1 VIPKRTASEP
11 FDTHS
16 WISYLELGMS
26 YQVTAR
32 KWRPM
37 IFEDVVG
44 QSHVTT
50 TLRNAIATNRVAHAY
65 IFSGA
70 RGCGKTTTARIL
82 AKALNCSSL
91 TNQNPC
97 NSCEMCASITAGRSL
112 DVIEIDGASNR
123 GIEEIRNLRES
134 VRFTPSQAAFKVYI
148 IDEVHM
154 LTKEAFNALLKT
166 LEEPPAH
173 VIFIFATTEVHKVPA
188 TILSR
193 CQRFDFRRI
202 AVNEISDR
210 LRHIASE
217 ENVAIEEEGLLLI
230 SKKGDGS
237 LRDAQSIFDQVR
249 SACGN
254 TISTADVLT
263 TLNVLDQEIFFRVTS
278 LISERDAKGGIL
290 LVDEIV
296 KSGHDLREFASGLIE
311 HLRNLLVARS
321 TGITHLLEVSD
332 HYRQRY
338 DSEAQKFP
346 ESDILRL
353 IKLATDVDN
362 ALRWSPQP
370 RYKLETAL
378 VQMISLEGSA
388 KIDELLLELDHL
400 KKKLSGSAGNDSPKP
415 KPPLQRSESQP
426 AATATPRV
434 SEHRNPFE
442 VKVVGSVNA
451 GPLRSLSA
459 AVSSPGARLES
470 TPSQPT
476 GMYEPR
482 HANAVSISQPGI
494 EQQSTLTQLKPI
506 TLESAYSSWRD
517 WISEVSHTKVSV
529 GSILGSTQIVGV
541 SNGALRIGCPDDFH
555 ISSLKRNRE
564 FLANAFLKVTGCAVR
579 IEPIL
584 SDVKPQ
590 IAPHPPDVISEN
602 SEVEE
607 HPVVAAL
614 KRELGAEPVE

>member
-1 VIPKRTASEP
+1 
-11 FDTHS
+11 
-16 WISYLELGMS
+16 
-26 YQVTAR
+26 
-32 KWRPM
+32 M

-50 TLRNAIATNRVAHAY
+50 TLRNAIASHRVAHAY

-97 NSCEMCASITAGRSL
+97 NSCDLCASITAGRSL

-134 VRFTPSQAAFKVYI
+134 VRFTPSQAKFKVYI

-166 LEEPPAH
+166 LEEPPPH
-173 VIFIFATTEVHKVPA
+173 VIFIFATTEVYKVPP

-202 AVNEISDR
+202 AVHEISER
-210 LRHIASE
+210 LKFIANE
-217 ENVAIEEEGLLLI
+217 EKVSIEEEGLLLI

-254 TISTADVLT
+254 TIATSDVLT
-263 TLNVLDQEIFFRVTS
+263 TLNVLDQEIFFRVTT
-278 LISERDAKGGIL
+278 LISERDPKGGIL

-311 HLRNLLVARS
+311 HFRNLLVARS
-321 TGITHLLEVSD
+321 TQNTMLLEVSD

-338 DSEAQKFP
+338 ESEALKFP
-346 ESDILRL
+346 EPDILRL
-353 IKLATDVDN
+353 IRLSTDIDS

-370 RYKLETAL
+370 RYRLEAGL
-378 VQMISLEGSA
+378 VQMISLESSV
-388 KIDELLLELDHL
+388 KLDELLLEIDHL
-400 KKKLSGSAGNDSPKP
+400 KKKMAGTSGSDTAKRESSAHRTDTRLNDVPS
-415 KPPLQRSESQP
+415 S
-426 AATATPRV
+426 RV
-434 SEHRNPFE
+434 SENKAPSE

-459 AVSSPGARLES
+459 AAITPRIQLES
-470 TPSQPT
+470 TRSLSAEAYPSHQPNT
-476 GMYEPR
+476 
-482 HANAVSISQPGI
+482 VSVTQPPAPPSIGHR
-494 EQQSTLTQLKPI
+494 SPVTSLKPI
-506 TLESAYSSWRD
+506 TLEHAYASWQD
-517 WISEVSHTKVSV
+517 WVSEVSQSKVSV
-529 GSILGSTQIVGV
+529 GSILGSTQILDVA
-541 SNGALRIGCPDDFH
+541 NGALRIACPDDYH

-564 FLANAFLKVTGCAVR
+564 FLISAFAKVTGCSVR
-579 IEPIL
+579 IEPVL
-584 SDVKPQ
+584 SREKRQ
-590 IAPHPPDVISEN
+590 IAQRESGAASAQLEEPG
-602 SEVEE
+602 EE
-607 HPVVAAL
+607 HPVIAAL
-614 KRELGAEPVE
+614 RRELGAEPVE